1 MTLQL
6 VRKDMLYLFKSL
18 KSTVITFVVFSMF
31 MGMINTGITIVIPAL
46 ACYIGLYSSI
56 AYEERSKMN
65 LLNVTLPVKRQE
77 ICLSKYVQ
85 AVLFVVIAALLGI
98 VGMYIKQA
106 VNPQEDVVAI
116 GEVIRFIP
124 IMISFGLIYSA
135 VMLPCIFYYGCI
147 KSRYVMLIIYGA
159 IFGIAFSMGE
169 DLTGGILASVQHMSL
184 TTKSLFTLL
193 VGMILFVISYM
204 ISLAIWNKKDF

>member
-6 VRKDMLYLFKSL
+6 IRKDMLYLFKSL
-18 KSTVITFVVFSMF
+18 KCTAVTFVIFSMF
-31 MGMINTGITIVIPAL
+31 MGMINTGITMVIPAL

-85 AVLFVVIAALLGI
+85 GVIFIIVAALLGI
-98 VGMYIKQA
+98 IGMYIKETLSPA
-106 VNPQEDVVAI
+106 EGALSARDAI
-116 GEVIRFIP
+116 GYIP
-124 IMISFGLIYSA
+124 IMIGFGLIYCSI
-135 VMLPCIFYYGCI
+135 MLPCIFYYGCI
-147 KSRYVMLIIYGA
+147 NSRYIMLIIYGA
-159 IFGIAFSMGE
+159 IFGIAYAVGE
-169 DLTGGILASVQHMSL
+169 NFMGGILKSIQYMSVGTINL
-184 TTKSLFTLL
+184 LTLL

-204 ISLAIWNKKDF
+204 ISLMIWDKKDI